1 MVVAG
6 SALLAAAPLGAQG
19 YRVRLDTR
27 FQSVAYRGLVQ
38 DSVAVTATTSG
49 PTGGPVTA
57 DGYAATCLPGAAY
70 CTYYRPG
77 PELRGQPVVAT
88 ADFSVWNLGMPGLSI
103 RGTGRLV
110 TDLANPDVW
119 PGTTPTVQL
128 LEGYA
133 EYAANWGAVQGGR
146 ITEISRLGY
155 LGFDGG
161 RAHVRVAGGKLAATA
176 YGGWAMARGSVLP
189 VTSPALNP
197 LGEFRPEDRQ
207 LVFGGDVGWT
217 LPRIRGRV
225 MYQRQIDP
233 GPNYVTS
240 EQLGADLVVQPSR
253 FVTFSGGADYDLAFG
268 WLGSADGAV
277 AVAIPRT
284 NATVTVGGRR
294 YRPHFDLWTIW
305 GAFSPVPY
313 NLGFGSVT
321 LGLMNK
327 VQVRARGELYRFA
340 EADVAT
346 PLVQAERSGW
356 RGSLGATYRRSA
368 DLIVTADYHIEDGP
382 GSGDLGIDGSV
393 FWRPL
398 PMLAVRGAVAN
409 LQRNLEFRFSDAN
422 VWQYSLDVDVR
433 AHEQVRLYGGATYYD
448 ENRDRPDAA
457 AFSWNQFRLNAGV
470 RVWFGSDADQTTL
483 PPAVL
488 RIPEGGVR

>member
-1 MVVAG
+1 M
-6 SALLAAAPLGAQG
+6 
-19 YRVRLDTR
+19 
-27 FQSVAYRGLVQ
+27 
-38 DSVAVTATTSG
+38 
-49 PTGGPVTA
+49 
-57 DGYAATCLPGAAY
+57 
-70 CTYYRPG
+70 
-77 PELRGQPVVAT
+77 
-88 ADFSVWNLGMPGLSI
+88 
-103 RGTGRLV
+103 
-110 TDLANPDVW
+110 
-119 PGTTPTVQL
+119 
-128 LEGYA
+128 

-161 RAHVRVAGGKLAATA
+161 RGHVRIAGGKLAASA

-207 LVFGGDVGWT
+207 LVFGGDVGWS

-233 GPNYVTS
+233 GPDYVTS
-240 EQLGADLVVQPSR
+240 EQIGADLVARPTGAI
-253 FVTFSGGADYDLAFG
+253 TFSGGADWDLAFG
-268 WLGSADGAV
+268 WLGTVDGQL

-321 LGLMNK
+321 LDLQHK
-327 VQVRARGELYRFA
+327 VQVRARGEIYRF
-340 EADVAT
+340 EDADVST
-346 PLVQAERSGW
+346 PLVQAEQSGW
-356 RGSLGATYRRSA
+356 RGSLGATYRHSP

-398 PMLAVRGAVAN
+398 PIVAVRGAVAN
-409 LQRNLEFRFSDAN
+409 LRRNLEFRFSDAH
-422 VWQYSLDVDVR
+422 VWQYSLDVD
-433 AHEQVRLYGGATYYD
+433 
-448 ENRDRPDAA
+448 
-457 AFSWNQFRLNAGV
+457 
-470 RVWFGSDADQTTL
+470 RVWFGSDADQSTL
-483 PPAVL
+483 PPAIL
-488 RIPEGGVR
+488 RIPEGGAR